1 MPAANRQAHVP
12 HVHRVRPLTV
22 ETPRAALGDAVT
34 PIRDVYVRQNLDLPA
49 PEVIADSAAWQL
61 AVEGVAHPAVLTLA
75 DLQQRATVTRR
86 VVLECAGNGRELA
99 GARFGDET
107 PWGGGATACVAFT
120 GTPVGD
126 LVAAL
131 GGPVG
136 GARYLTAL
144 GADAEGRAPD
154 PWPQRV
160 ERSVPLA
167 VGLDEALLA
176 WALNGAPLPLLH
188 GGPLRLVVPGHYAV
202 NSVKFLRRLALTA
215 EQSDADIQRVRY
227 RLGPPDVPPSP
238 AQPSL
243 WRLRVKSMLCAPEEG
258 AAVTAGPVEV
268 AGVAWSGAGP
278 VVRVELS
285 ADAGASWSAA
295 TLDEVAEPAAWQVFR
310 GRVDL
315 PPGRTL
321 VVSRASDRAGA
332 VQPETS
338 APTHSGY
345 AHHGWRALGLTLHAR

>member
-1 MPAANRQAHVP
+1 MLNPPQVAHVP
-12 HVHRVRPLTV
+12 RVHRARPLTV
-22 ETPRAALGDAVT
+22 ETPREALGDAVT
-34 PIRDVYVRQNLDLPA
+34 PTRQVYVRQNLDLPA
-49 PEVIADSAAWQL
+49 PSVVGDRGTWEL
-61 AVEGVAHPAVLTLA
+61 ALDGVARPAVLTLA
-75 DLQQRATVTRR
+75 DLQQRATATRR

-126 LVAAL
+126 LVAEL
-131 GGPVG
+131 GGPVA

-167 VGLDEALLA
+167 AGLGEALLA
-176 WALNGAPLPLLH
+176 WTMNGEPLPLVH
-188 GGPLRLVVPGHYAV
+188 GGPLRLVMPGHYAV

-227 RLGPPDVPPSP
+227 RLGPPGVPPSP

-243 WRLRVKSMLCAPEEG
+243 WRLRVKSMLCAPDVG
-258 AAVTAGPVEV
+258 AAVAAGPVEV
-268 AGVAWSGAGP
+268 AGVTWSGAGP

-285 ADAGASWSAA
+285 ADEGVSWCDAV
-295 TLDEVAEPAAWQVFR
+295 LDAVADPAAWRPFR
-310 GRVDL
+310 GRVHL
-315 PPGRTL
+315 PPGRSL
-321 VVSRASDRAGA
+321 VVSRATDHAGA

-338 APTHSGY
+338 APTQSGY